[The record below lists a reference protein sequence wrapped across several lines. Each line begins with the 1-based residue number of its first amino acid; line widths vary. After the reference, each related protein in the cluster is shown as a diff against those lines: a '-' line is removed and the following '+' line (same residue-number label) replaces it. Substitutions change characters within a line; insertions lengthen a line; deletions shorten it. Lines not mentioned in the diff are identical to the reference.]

1 MRVAN
6 PSAPT
11 ARSGCAIAL
20 LPGLSLA
27 LLLGACATVSPLTPE
42 QAARQS
48 DRSLCSDMRSLTES
62 YTDISRNG
70 GYTNLE
76 QVKLRLGVIAAEL
89 ERRKVSCADG

>member
-11 ARSGCAIAL
+11 GRKAYAIAA
-20 LPGLSLA
+20 LPGLSLV

-62 YTDISRNG
+62 YTDTSRHG

-76 QVKLRLGVIAAEL
+76 QVKLRLTVIAAEL
-89 ERRKVSCADG
+89 ERRKLRCTDN